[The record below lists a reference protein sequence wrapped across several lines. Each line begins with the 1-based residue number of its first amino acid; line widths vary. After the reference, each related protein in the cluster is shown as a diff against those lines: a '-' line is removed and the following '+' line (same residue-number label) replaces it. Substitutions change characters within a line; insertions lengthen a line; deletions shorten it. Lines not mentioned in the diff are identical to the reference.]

1 MRRILI
7 TEDNPINRDM
17 LSRRLERKGYE
28 VLTAENGSVG
38 VTQATENQPDL
49 ILMDM
54 SMPVMDGW
62 EATRRIK
69 GNPATKRIPV
79 IALTANA
86 MLGDRERAME
96 AGCDEYEMK
105 PIDLSRLLIK
115 IEAMFEKTSNVASGP
130 IQKVLKLLIVDD
142 NKMNREVLGRRLKCP
157 EYQVLEARSGREAL
171 DAIHQGSIDLVML
184 DSMMPE
190 MSGLEV
196 LTAIRADFSIIDLPV
211 IMVTAK
217 EQTDDVV
224 AALEAGANDYVTKPL
239 NFPVVLARIHTQL
252 TVKRAHMA
260 HRSQP
265 SKMAEKIVASAV
277 VASTSA
283 PARQSRSS
291 INDPIVPKKQRRP
304 SSQGKS
310 VVWKSSRLS
319 SATATLSVDNT
330 PPPNWSSQGSSLSNN
345 GSALTQTKAGSGD
358 TWTGQVLRTDYP
370 KLNGY
375 QILGELGRGGMG
387 VVYKALHQR
396 MNRTVAVKVI
406 EQSHL
411 ANPDAIHRFYR
422 EVQAAAQLS
431 HPNIVLA
438 YDAGEYDG
446 SNYFVM
452 EYVEGLDLG
461 SLIKQRGT
469 LSVEEACHCI
479 RQIARGLQHAH
490 EQGLVHRDIKPS
502 NLLATWA
509 AGPMG
514 PNARPLSNSRSEIG
528 DPLSVGRSTI
538 KILDMGLALLHEP
551 TAVNAALTQNN
562 RVIGTADY
570 MAPEQWTN
578 AHKVDI
584 RADLYSLGCTFYYLL
599 TGDVLFPDAEPME
612 KMLKHHL
619 DEPAPIAGF
628 RDDVPPRVSEIIEK
642 LLAKKPQDRFQEPGE
657 LVDALS

>member
-17 LSRRLERKGYE
+17 LSRRLQRKGYD

-38 VTQATENQPDL
+38 LSQATAHHPDL

-62 EATRRIK
+62 EATRRLK
-69 GNPATKRIPV
+69 ANPVTCKIPV

-115 IEAMFEKTSNVASGP
+115 IEAMFEKTSSTVQAGP
-130 IQKVLKLLIVDD
+130 RVFNLLIVDD
-142 NKMNREVLGRRLKCP
+142 NRMNREVLGRRLKCP
-157 EYQVLEARSGREAL
+157 EYQVIEARSGREA
-171 DAIHQGSIDLVML
+171 IEIIQKGSIDLVML

-190 MSGLEV
+190 MSGLDV
-196 LTAIRADFSIIDLPV
+196 LKEIRAEHSIIDLPV

-224 AALEAGANDYVTKPL
+224 GALEAGANDYVTKPL

-252 TVKRAHMA
+252 AVKRAYLA
-260 HRSQP
+260 SRSKSSQVVEP
-265 SKMAEKIVASAV
+265 IVAHQPK
-277 VASTSA
+277 VAPQPKSTIIA
-283 PARQSRSS
+283 TTEVAKSS
-291 INDPIVPKKQRRP
+291 RRP
-304 SSQGKS
+304 SSQGRS
-310 VVWKSSRLS
+310 VVWKTSSRQT
-319 SATATLSVDNT
+319 ATATLEVDQT
-330 PPPNWSSQGSSLSNN
+330 PLPRRSGPP
-345 GSALTQTKAGSGD
+345 SASIEHRLPTKTNSDD
-358 TWTGQVLRTDYP
+358 TWVSQKAKTDYP

-396 MNRTVAVKVI
+396 MNRLAAVKVI
-406 EQSHL
+406 EQTHL
-411 ANPDAIHRFYR
+411 DNPDAIHRFYR

-438 YDAGEYDG
+438 YDAGEYNG

-461 SLIKQRGT
+461 TYVKTRGT
-469 LSVEEACHCI
+469 LTVAEACHCI
-479 RQIARGLQHAH
+479 RQIGRGLQHAH
-490 EQGLVHRDIKPS
+490 EQGMVHRDIKPS
-502 NLLATWA
+502 NLLATWSVA
-509 AGPMG
+509 PTSPGI
-514 PNARPLSNSRSEIG
+514 RPLCGPRSEMG
-528 DPLSVGRSTI
+528 DPLSVGRATI
-538 KILDMGLALLHEP
+538 KILDMGLALLHDP
-551 TAVNAALTQNN
+551 AVVEGGKADLTQNN

-599 TGDVLFPDAEPME
+599 TGEVLFPDAEPME

-619 DEPAPIAGF
+619 DEPTPIEQF
-628 RDDVPPRVSEIIEK
+628 RHDVPDHVLEVLQK
-642 LLAKKPQDRFQEPGE
+642 LMAKKPEHRFQEPGE
-657 LVDALS
+657 LVDALSE